1 MHEPDPQRQMAGRIG
16 GNTRWSKI
24 PQSERAAETL
34 AARTALEDKWL
45 REAEGDPAR
54 AANLKAL
61 HYARMSAASLKVRRK
76 PRLLRTVDAVVPELG
91 EAGGGPDARAS

>member
-1 MHEPDPQRQMAGRIG
+1 MHEPDPQKQMSGRIG
-16 GNTRWSKI
+16 GNTRWSKV
-24 PQSERAAETL
+24 PQAARAAETL
-34 AARTALEDKWL
+34 PARQGLEARWL

-76 PRLLRTVDAVVPELG
+76 PRLLKTVPAAAVVPELG
-91 EAGGGPDARAS
+91 EAGDPGAA